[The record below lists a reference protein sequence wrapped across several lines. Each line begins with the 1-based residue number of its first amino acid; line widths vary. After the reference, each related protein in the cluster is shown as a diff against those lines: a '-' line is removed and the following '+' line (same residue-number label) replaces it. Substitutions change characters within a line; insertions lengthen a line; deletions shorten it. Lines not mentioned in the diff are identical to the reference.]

1 MLGYIIEFQLLVVPI
16 WKRRTSDDEE
26 EEDER

>member
-16 WKRRTSDDEE
+16 WKRRRTSDDEE
-26 EEDER
+26 EER